1 MAVTRV
7 CRTCGLVWG
16 VSALDKHGKRYI
28 CPRCAGTPWHGTKEW
43 GVRKR
48 EREGQRVPRPNGG
61 RETVEDADR
70 APVGE
75 DHPDAG
81 GTS

>member
-43 GVRKR
+43 GVKR
-48 EREGQRVPRPNGG
+48 SERESQRRAGANGG
-61 RETVEDADR
+61 LQALERDTERCAEM
-70 APVGE
+70 PGE
-75 DHPDAG
+75 NAAR
-81 GTS
+81 